1 MTTSTTTSISPLPPS
16 STPASPTPS
25 CPGRAGPA
33 RLSAPSGPAGRD
45 GRRRG
50 HRRLRYARG
59 CGGDPHRRHHCRP
72 GGPRQPGRTRR
83 APVPVAGR
91 RPPHPHAVQQRR
103 AVPRPRPGAHS
114 TARPTAWLA
123 GHDRPRQR
131 DPRQGRCRQGQ
142 PDTVRALDVFG
153 DQTLVFQG
161 LEWNIPA
168 AEHGT
173 VIVHPG
179 RNEVGVLK
187 EFENTFDGVVNSW
200 TASTAA
206 NEQHALEG
214 LDFLA
219 ASVAKR
225 RVDDA
230 AFFANHPARKGL
242 DSPHEIRGWR
252 DRWPT
257 SAGGFDW
264 MTSTVSGLWDLLRPG
279 QGVVDHRELRLA
291 PGLPRRRGPERQPHR
306 LRRQR
311 ALRRPGARQ
320 PRAADD
326 LR

>member
-1 MTTSTTTSISPLPPS
+1 VST
-16 STPASPTPS
+16 
-25 CPGRAGPA
+25 R
-33 RLSAPSGPAGRD
+33 
-45 GRRRG
+45 
-50 HRRLRYARG
+50 
-59 CGGDPHRRHHCRP
+59 
-72 GGPRQPGRTRR
+72 
-83 APVPVAGR
+83 VN
-91 RPPHPHAVQQRR
+91 
-103 AVPRPRPGAHS
+103 
-114 TARPTAWLA
+114 
-123 GHDRPRQR
+123 
-131 DPRQGRCRQGQ
+131 
-142 PDTVRALDVFG
+142 PDTVRARDVFG

-230 AFFANHPARKGL
+230 AFFANHPARQGL

-264 MTSTVSGLWDLLRPG
+264 MTSTVSGLWDSLRPG